1 MHDDPRAWRTV
12 ILSRSSS
19 FRKEWTLSFFD
30 DDEPGTT
37 RTRPRSPAPAAL
49 GPPSDPQQLMVRRVA
64 ALGIG
69 ALVVV
74 LLVFGVKGCLNSRK
88 EQALKDYNSAV
99 SSIVQDADANATAFF
114 ETLASGAQAST
125 DVQSDVNQLRFRA
138 QALTKQAGEIAV
150 PGEMRNAQRNLLLS
164 LSLLQ
169 EAMGKVAEKLPAALS
184 TDSATA
190 VPAVK
195 AIAGEMQAFEAAD
208 VVYNRRSAALI
219 KQALDDNEIGGQT
232 IQFSS
237 YLLDLGWLQ
246 PSTVARRI
254 NAQAGRGA
262 GDGGA
267 TEPAPGLH
275 GHGLLGTSVGSLTLT
290 PGQANRIPASS
301 SLSFTVKVANQGD
314 NPETDVRVRVR
325 IKGAGDPITVQKVID
340 QTMPKT
346 EVPVTIPL
354 GQAPPIGQPVT
365 ISVEVLPVKGEKNS
379 SNNSATYPALFVRS

>member
-1 MHDDPRAWRTV
+1 M
-12 ILSRSSS
+12 
-19 FRKEWTLSFFD
+19 
-30 DDEPGTT
+30 
-37 RTRPRSPAPAAL
+37 
-49 GPPSDPQQLMVRRVA
+49 
-64 ALGIG
+64 
-69 ALVVV
+69 
-74 LLVFGVKGCLNSRK
+74 
-88 EQALKDYNSAV
+88 
-99 SSIVQDADANATAFF
+99 
-114 ETLASGAQAST
+114 
-125 DVQSDVNQLRFRA
+125 QSDVNQLRFRA

-275 GHGLLGTSVGSLTLT
+275 GHGLLGASVGSLTLT

-325 IKGAGDPITVQKVID
+325 IKGAGDPITVQKMID

-346 EVPVTIPL
+346 RGPGDDPARPGAADRPAGHDLPSRSCRSRARRTPTTTPRPTPPSSSAADPRAARRIGAAEPRATVWRAW
-354 GQAPPIGQPVT
+354 AP
-365 ISVEVLPVKGEKNS
+365 S
-379 SNNSATYPALFVRS
+379 